1 MVTIEIHF
9 FVFQGRADGN
19 KCALWLRLH
28 LQTHL
33 YSLGCFLQL
42 HCGKVLFLGLLLLS
56 LCCVGLKTAHIE
68 TNVEE
73 LWVEGESFSSSL
85 LFKFFF
91 FIIFFFICSFS
102 PDPPIPLTSPAKSNT
117 SPLFTYCSF
126 CHVFLA
132 PAILDPDLVDR
143 RGRQG

>member
-85 LFKFFF
+85 LFNFFF
-91 FIIFFFICSFS
+91 FHHFFFLFVPFLPILLFLSRRPRNQTLARCLHTALSVMCSS
-102 PDPPIPLTSPAKSNT
+102 RPPSWILT
-117 SPLFTYCSF
+117 
-126 CHVFLA
+126 
-132 PAILDPDLVDR
+132 
-143 RGRQG
+143 

>member
-1 MVTIEIHF
+1 MFKIIHL

-19 KCALWLRLH
+19 TCALWLRLH
-28 LQTHL
+28 LQRHL

-73 LWVEGESFSSSL
+73 LWVEGESISLSL
-85 LFKFFF
+85 LPTS
-91 FIIFFFICSFS
+91 IFFSIFKKTFFYLFFLPALLFLSRRPRNQTLARCLHTAVSLVMCSS
-102 PDPPIPLTSPAKSNT
+102 RPPFWILT
-117 SPLFTYCSF
+117 
-126 CHVFLA
+126 
-132 PAILDPDLVDR
+132 
-143 RGRQG
+143 